1 MSKYLLLLHVHMLTC
16 LRQGFVYEQPTKGGK
31 SVTSTGWV
39 KAIYRDGR
47 LQLLEPID
55 LPEGAEVWVELQVG
69 PQPVA
74 EATRRWESVE
84 RGPVYPTRDQ
94 PPETLA
100 RLIGLVAVGGDALA
114 DSEALYDADCH

>member
-1 MSKYLLLLHVHMLTC
+1 
-16 LRQGFVYEQPTKGGK
+16 
-31 SVTSTGWV
+31 VTSTGWV

-69 PQPVA
+69 PQPMA
-74 EATRRWESVE
+74 EATPRRESVE
-84 RGPVYPTRDQ
+84 RGPLYRTRYQ

-100 RLIGLVAVGGDALA
+100 RLIGLVAVGGDALD
-114 DSEALYDADCH
+114 DSEVLYDADCH

>member
-1 MSKYLLLLHVHMLTC
+1 M
-16 LRQGFVYEQPTKGGK
+16 
-31 SVTSTGWV
+31 TSTGWM
-39 KAIYRDGR
+39 KAIYRDGM

-69 PQPVA
+69 PQPVL
-74 EATRRWESVE
+74 EAPSRRESVE
-84 RGPVYPTRDQ
+84 RGPLYPTRYQ

-100 RLIGLVAVGGDALA
+100 HLIGLVAAGGDALA